1 MDSEHI
7 ATVAATGAG
16 LAYGIVVVMLFL
28 AAVVL
33 FKNWLNSKIELR
45 KVDTDVAFRADLI
58 ELQKEM
64 LKSGTQNMRILE
76 DAIKRRPLLDVRNP
90 KSHDQ

>member
-7 ATVAATGAG
+7 ATVAAAG
-16 LAYGIVVVMLFL
+16 LAYGIVVVLLFL
-28 AAVVL
+28 VALLMVL